1 MAEERSVSATAASE
15 SVAGNGVRRDAA
27 GNGGQRADAGDG
39 GAGARA
45 GVMRMY
51 QFIYGNWLTMI
62 TYVYAE
68 LDLARL
74 LRESPKT
81 VAELADA
88 TRTNPRALARFLRCA
103 GALGFHMADS
113 SAGRLALTDFGSLL
127 CTDSPVSLRAAAR
140 LNGAPYRYQPWGRL
154 LEYVRAGTGRGL
166 SPTWE
171 EGSLSYLKDKPELL
185 EVFEEAMTD
194 LSRTAYGNV
203 DENRV
208 IAESFDFARFRSV
221 LDIGCGNG
229 SLVEAILL
237 AHPALRGALFDLD
250 DVLDGVALPSA
261 GHPNAGRVEKIPGD
275 YSRAV
280 PAGFDAY
287 ITKNVIHNLP
297 EHKCRTLLRNVRR
310 AMLADGAGARDRRL
324 VMFELMMPDAGEGD
338 LMTKLVDL
346 NMSLLL
352 DGSDRTA
359 EDYESLLGECGFELL
374 RVHDLPGL
382 ERKAIETAVA
392 A

>member
-1 MAEERSVSATAASE
+1 MAEELSASATAAHE
-15 SVAGNGVRRDAA
+15 MAA
-27 GNGGQRADAGDG
+27 GDNGQHAAARDGRQRAAAGDA

-45 GVMRMY
+45 EVMRMY

-68 LDLARL
+68 LDVARL

-88 TRTNPRALARFLRCA
+88 TRTDPRSLARFLRCA
-103 GALGFHMADS
+103 GALGFHAADAS
-113 SAGRLALTDFGSLL
+113 TGRLALTGFGSLL
-127 CTDSPVSLRAAAR
+127 CADSPVSLRAAAR

-154 LEYVRAGTGRGL
+154 LEYVRTGTGRGL

-171 EGSLSYLKDKPELL
+171 EGSLAYLKDKPELL

-237 AHPALRGALFDLD
+237 AHAGLRGALFDLD
-250 DVLDGVALPSA
+250 DVLESVALPSA
-261 GHPNAGRVEKIPGD
+261 GHPNVGRVEKIPGD
-275 YSRAV
+275 YGRAV

-310 AMLADGAGARDRRL
+310 AMRTGGAGAHGRRL

-338 LMTKLVDL
+338 LLTKLVDL

-359 EDYESLLGECGFELL
+359 EDYASLLGECGFELL
-374 RVHDLPGL
+374 CVHDLPGL
-382 ERKAIETAVA
+382 ERKAIEAAVA